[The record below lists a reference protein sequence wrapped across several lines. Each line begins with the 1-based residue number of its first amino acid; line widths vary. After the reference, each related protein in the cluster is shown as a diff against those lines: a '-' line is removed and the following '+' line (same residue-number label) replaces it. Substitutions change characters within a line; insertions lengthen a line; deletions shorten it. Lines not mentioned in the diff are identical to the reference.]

1 MRDGLHRSFFSL
13 IRQEN
18 GFSRHTYLMCFM
30 FIMGRAVLDIKLLL
44 EQLGRGDLV
53 SDAGFLGI
61 LFKIVLRHHGR
72 CLTDYFFHRFSN
84 FDYSIIKQTIWVYLM
99 KIYLSSASVS
109 LQEIAINTQDN
120 TSKNR

>member
-1 MRDGLHRSFFSL
+1 
-13 IRQEN
+13 
-18 GFSRHTYLMCFM
+18 
-30 FIMGRAVLDIKLLL
+30 MGRAVLDIQLLL

-84 FDYSIIKQTIWVYLM
+84 FDYSIINKRLGLFDEN
-99 KIYLSSASVS
+99 LSFFGKRFITGNSRKYTR
-109 LQEIAINTQDN
+109 QYI
-120 TSKNR
+120 